1 MVWMRRLNDRTSIE
15 QRLDFEPLAKKSYTT
30 KRKFRRA
37 TKVEKVAIPN
47 LLANSLSLHDG
58 NGHHEH
64 TWEELRVSLRQTLL
78 RVSQLRNAGYEAVF
92 IADRMQLND
101 DDWRLLKML
110 TARPGRFPATK
121 KDDGKTDNRFE
132 FAE

>member
-1 MVWMRRLNDRTSIE
+1 MRRLNDRTSIE
-15 QRLDFEPLAKKSYTT
+15 QRLDFEPLAKKSYTI
-30 KRKFRRA
+30 KRKFRRV

-47 LLANSLSLHDG
+47 LLANSLSLNDG
-58 NGHHEH
+58 NGHPEH

-78 RVSQLRNAGYEAVF
+78 RVSQLRNAGYEAVL

-101 DDWRLLKML
+101 DDWQLLKML
-110 TARPGRFPATK
+110 TARPGRSPATK
-121 KDDGKTDNRFE
+121 KDDGKADNRFE